1 MNDTL
6 PSLGV
11 HGSNISCDNAVIV
24 MIQELK
30 AAMDFILCERNYYD
44 RKLMCMAIMSESC
57 LVRVKRS

>member
-24 MIQELK
+24 MILELK
-30 AAMDFILCERNYYD
+30 AAMDFILCERSYYD
-44 RKLMCMAIMSESC
+44 DKLICMAVMSGSC
-57 LVRVKRS
+57 LVRVKRF

>member
-24 MIQELK
+24 MILELK
-30 AAMDFILCERNYYD
+30 AAMDFILCERSYYD
-44 RKLMCMAIMSESC
+44 SKLMRMAVMSGSC